1 MAGHISG
8 RHVAYISG
16 YLLKQFTGKDSW
28 DRAVY
33 IGKFVTGK
41 CSWMFCLTFLWV
53 RFLLQHKKAASQ
65 WSSSYQPNRD
75 MAYKGNYLCWLV
87 EHILTISMSILQKVG
102 NVTKRIM
109 DLGWAHSLPAFM
121 HFPEAYL
128 HTLRLLQ
135 DAQWSLQNSDSQC
148 MLHFQITQ
156 CILNPPA
163 KGLLSTRSDVE
174 PAKALGFLF
183 PEELTTT
190 TVSLPVLLW
199 ACYHQPV
206 PAAPSSQSTEHVG
219 EKMQGKQ
226 RNPTA

>member
-135 DAQWSLQNSDSQC
+135 DAQWSLQNSGSQC

-163 KGLLSTRSDVE
+163 KGFYQPEVMWNLPKLWDFSSQRSWRQQQWASLYCSGPATTSQSLLHPAVRALST
-174 PAKALGFLF
+174 
-183 PEELTTT
+183 
-190 TVSLPVLLW
+190 
-199 ACYHQPV
+199 
-206 PAAPSSQSTEHVG
+206 
-219 EKMQGKQ
+219 
-226 RNPTA
+226 